1 MKFATA
7 FAILPLV
14 ALAACGGGD
23 KSTTV
28 NASAPA
34 TPVATAAPPAGQDWE
49 HVVVATPEG
58 GHRMGN
64 PDAPIKLIEYGSR
77 TCPTCGAFGREA
89 TRPLID
95 GYVKTGKVSFE
106 FRDFLVHGAPD
117 LSLALIGNCAG
128 NAAFFP
134 VLDQMYHDQNA
145 YLDKLQSMSAA
156 TQNQLKSQTPA
167 QALTT
172 LAVEM
177 GMIDFGKQRGISEA
191 SARACLTDQA
201 KTDALVK
208 VTEDATKSGT
218 VTGTPT
224 FLINGNK
231 ADAVSWGQLEPL
243 LKAAGA

>member
-1 MKFATA
+1 MKFAIA
-7 FAILPLV
+7 FAILPLA
-14 ALAACGGGD
+14 ALAACGSGD

-28 NASAPA
+28 NAAAPA
-34 TPVATAAPPAGQDWE
+34 APVAAAAPPAGQDWE
-49 HVVVATPEG
+49 NVVVATPEG

-64 PDAPIKLIEYGSR
+64 PNAAIKLVEYGSR

-128 NAAFFP
+128 DAAFFP
-134 VLDQMYHDQNA
+134 LLEQMYQNQNS

-156 TQNQLKSQTPA
+156 TQKQLAAQTPS

-172 LAVEM
+172 LANEM
-177 GMIDFGKQRGISEA
+177 GMIEFGKQRGISET
-191 SARACLTDQA
+191 SAHACLTNQT

-208 VTEDATKSGT
+208 ITDDAGKSGT